1 MTSAEPART
10 TAYSPDIGWRVVWQR
25 IGMGLAFKE
34 IAIRLQIGV
43 GTAHRLY
50 ARYVDTGDVAPKMQ
64 PARPDARK
72 LDNLHELYIIALVHE
87 NPALYLHEI
96 CAKIVEATGITVSG
110 STVCKVLHRNGFTRK
125 KLVKVA
131 TQRSTEHR
139 GAFMANILQYPR
151 DFLVWVDET
160 GSDRRDQLRKFGYAL
175 RGLPPVCKRLH
186 ARGTRISAIVGMSSD
201 GVEAYELS
209 VGSTDSDKFI
219 DFIRGSL
226 IPTMQPFPDKNSILI
241 MDNCSIHHVAEVK
254 ELIEDAGIL
263 LIFLPPYSPDYNP
276 IEELFSYLKYYLKEH
291 EDLIQALP
299 NPIPIIEA
307 ALDCVTSSKCNGWI
321 NDSGYDL

>member
-1 MTSAEPART
+1 
-10 TAYSPDIGWRVVWQR
+10 
-25 IGMGLAFKE
+25 MGLAFKK

-139 GAFMANILQYPR
+139 GTFMANILQYSR

-160 GSDRRDQLRKFGYAL
+160 GSDRRD
-175 RGLPPVCKRLH
+175 H
-186 ARGTRISAIVGMSSD
+186 A
-201 GVEAYELS
+201 
-209 VGSTDSDKFI
+209 
-219 DFIRGSL
+219 
-226 IPTMQPFPDKNSILI
+226 
-241 MDNCSIHHVAEVK
+241 
-254 ELIEDAGIL
+254 
-263 LIFLPPYSPDYNP
+263 
-276 IEELFSYLKYYLKEH
+276 
-291 EDLIQALP
+291 
-299 NPIPIIEA
+299 A
-307 ALDCVTSSKCNGWI
+307 A
-321 NDSGYDL
+321 

>member
-209 VGSTDSDKFI
+209 IGSTDSDKFI

-226 IPTMQPFPDKNSILI
+226 NPIMQPFPDKNSILI
-241 MDNCSIHHVAEVK
+241 MDNSFIHHVAEVK
-254 ELIEDAGIL
+254 ELISI
-263 LIFLPPYSPDYNP
+263 
-276 IEELFSYLKYYLKEH
+276 
-291 EDLIQALP
+291 
-299 NPIPIIEA
+299 
-307 ALDCVTSSKCNGWI
+307 
-321 NDSGYDL
+321 